1 MSGQV
6 LSAALGA
13 VLLTAIALSLLIRS
27 DPATTMGLG
36 AALLLYAVASFGF
49 ERPPRRA
56 TRGTSRAGMADPR
69 RRAPTDRTR
78 RP

>member
-1 MSGQV
+1 MSGQI

-13 VLLTAIALSLLIRS
+13 ILLAAIALSLIIRS

-49 ERPPRRA
+49 EQPPRRA
-56 TRGTSRAGMADPR
+56 TRGTPRARMADPR
-69 RRAPTDRTR
+69 RWPPTERTR